1 MKYIAIIGIGAA
13 LLSCGAASQSQNDQT
28 EPTAAEMFNVKC
40 ALCHGKDGKLNVA
53 GAPDLTKTK
62 MTLDQRIDIIT
73 HGKGTMPP
81 QGEILT
87 EAQIVTLAEYV
98 ETLKH

>member
-1 MKYIAIIGIGAA
+1 MKNLFFIGVCIA
-13 LLSCGAASQSQNDQT
+13 LLSCGAATSSQNDQP

-62 MTLDQRIDIIT
+62 LSLDERIQIIT
-73 HGKGTMPP
+73 FGKGTMPP
-81 QGEILT
+81 QGQILT
-87 EAQIVTLAEYV
+87 EEQIKTLAQYV
-98 ETLKH
+98 ETLK